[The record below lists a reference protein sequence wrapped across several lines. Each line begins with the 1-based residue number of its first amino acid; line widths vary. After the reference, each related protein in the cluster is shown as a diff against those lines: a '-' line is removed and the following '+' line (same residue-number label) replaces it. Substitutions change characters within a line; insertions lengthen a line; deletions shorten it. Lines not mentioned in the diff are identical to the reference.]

1 VDILKERYFNQD
13 IDGKKFYHSI
23 LKNCTDRIENKGV
36 IFPITTDEGKEEL
49 NLVIVETV
57 WDMFYSYRPEPGIQ
71 LESAEV
77 AEEFYKMILD
87 IQDVEVAFQR
97 ICEEKKLDVVIITEL
112 SL

>member
-1 VDILKERYFNQD
+1 MKERYFNQD

-87 IQDVEVAFQR
+87 IQAVEVAFQR

>member
-1 VDILKERYFNQD
+1 MKEKYFNQD

-23 LKNCTDRIENKGV
+23 LKNCTDRIENQGI
-36 IFPITTDEGKEEL
+36 IFPITTDEVKEEL
-49 NLVIVETV
+49 NKVIVETV
-57 WDMFYSYRPEPGIQ
+57 WDMFYSYMPEPGIQ

-87 IQDVEVAFQR
+87 IQDVEVALQR